1 MSENVLTPKQKKGL
15 AAMLTQPTLTAAAQ
29 AAGTSEKTLYRWLA
43 LPAFAAELKA
53 RQAGIIDAAAG
64 RLVQGLAQALD
75 TLSELMTTAESESV
89 RRAAASEW
97 LANCLTIRQ
106 ETELEKRLTELE
118 KAAKL

>member
-1 MSENVLTPKQKKGL
+1 MIPENRI
-15 AAMLTQPTLTAAAQ
+15 PTHPGVILSQ
-29 AAGTSEKTLYRWLA
+29 EFLGPLGVSQV
-43 LPAFAAELKA
+43 AFAGHLGVPVQRINELIRGKRGVTPETA
-53 RQAGIIDAAAG
+53 W
-64 RLVQGLAQALD
+64 LLAQALD